1 MSTIPCSF
9 LVTCPL
15 YPISY
20 PERES
25 RSVLYFC
32 CLQAPKRYI
41 ARFDLDSF
49 FVSVEILNNPS
60 LKGKPVLVGG
70 YERGVVAACSYE
82 ARKYGIQSAMAMKKA
97 MQLCPHAIVTS
108 SSRGDYTKYSRWVTD
123 IIASKVPLFEKAS
136 IDEFY
141 CDLTGMDKFF
151 GVSQYTREL
160 REYIIQQTGLPISC
174 GLSSAKFISKMATN
188 EAKPN
193 GFLEIPH
200 GKEIEFLWPLGIE
213 KINGV
218 GKQTEQQ
225 LKTFGI
231 YTIEDIART
240 PIEIMEKYVGKWG
253 ESLWHKAHG
262 VGSAD
267 IDTEWEQKSM
277 SHENTFDQD
286 YTDIPFLHSELV
298 RLTEK
303 TAFSLRADEKLT
315 GCITVKIRYSDF
327 ETTSRQETIDYTA
340 LDDQLIAKVKD
351 LFNKSYQKGRPVRL
365 LGVRF
370 SQFIP
375 ITMQMSLFDNN
386 VGKLNLYKAV
396 DDIKEQFGSK
406 AVIKAVTSKL
416 KDESARPT
424 SRNDKKTKPGS

>member
-1 MSTIPCSF
+1 MSTALP
-9 LVTCPL
+9 
-15 YPISY
+15 
-20 PERES
+20 
-25 RSVLYFC
+25 
-32 CLQAPKRYI
+32 YI
-41 ARFDLDSF
+41 AHFDLDSF

-82 ARKYGIQSAMAMKKA
+82 ARKYGIHSAMPMKKA
-97 MQLCPHAIVTS
+97 MQLCPHAIVTN
-108 SSRGDYTKYSRWVTD
+108 SSRADYSRYSRWVTD

-141 CDLTGMDKFF
+141 IDLTGMDKFF
-151 GVSQYTREL
+151 GVSRYAREL
-160 REYIIQQTGLPISC
+160 RELITKETGLPISA

-200 GKEIEFLWPLGIE
+200 GREKDFLWPLGIE

-218 GKQTEQQ
+218 GQQTEQT
-225 LKTFGI
+225 LKNFGI
-231 YTIEDIART
+231 YTIEDLART
-240 PIEIMEKYVGKWG
+240 PLELLQRYVGKWG
-253 ESLWHKAHG
+253 ESLWEKAQG
-262 VGSAD
+262 IGSSQ
-267 IDTEWEQKSM
+267 IETEWEQKSI
-277 SHENTFDQD
+277 SHENTFEHN
-286 YTDIPFLHSELV
+286 YTDLQFLNQELV

-303 TAFSLRADEKLT
+303 TAYALREDEKLA

-351 LFNKSYQKGRPVRL
+351 LFRKSYQAGRPVRL
-365 LGVRF
+365 LGVRL

-375 ITMQMSLFDNN
+375 FTVQMSLFDNN
-386 VGKLNLYKAV
+386 VEKLNLYKAV
-396 DDIKEQFGSK
+396 DEIKNQFGSK
-406 AVIKAVTSKL
+406 LVAKASSMRRK
-416 KDESARPT
+416 EP
-424 SRNDKKTKPGS
+424 PGNKEEGKR

>member
-1 MSTIPCSF
+1 MSE
-9 LVTCPL
+9 PL
-15 YPISY
+15 H
-20 PERES
+20 
-25 RSVLYFC
+25 
-32 CLQAPKRYI
+32 YI
-41 ARFDLDSF
+41 AHFDLDSF
-49 FVSVEILNNPS
+49 FVSVEILNDPS

-82 ARKYGIQSAMAMKKA
+82 ARKFGIHSAMPMKKA
-97 MQLCPHAIVTS
+97 LQLCPGAIVTS
-108 SSRGDYTKYSRWVTD
+108 NSRGEYSKFSRWVTE

-141 CDLTGMDKFF
+141 IDLSGMDKFF
-151 GVSQYTREL
+151 GASLYAKEL
-160 REYIIQQTGLPISC
+160 RDQIIKETGLPISC

-200 GKEIEFLWPLGIE
+200 GKEKEFLWPLGIE

-218 GKQTEQQ
+218 GKQTEIQ
-225 LKTFGI
+225 LKNIGI
-231 YTIEDIART
+231 YSIEDIANT
-240 PIEIMEKYVGKWG
+240 PVEYLEKIIGKWG
-253 ESLWHKAHG
+253 ESLWQKAHG
-262 VGSAD
+262 IGSTE
-267 IDTEWEQKSM
+267 IDTDWEQKSM
-277 SHENTFDQD
+277 SHENTFEKD
-286 YTDIPFLHSELV
+286 YTDIEFLHSELV

-303 TAFSLRADEKLT
+303 TAYTLREDEKLT

-327 ETTSRQETIDYTA
+327 ETTSRQETIDYTS

-375 ITMQMSLFDNN
+375 FTMQMSLFENRSE
-386 VGKLNLYKAV
+386 KLNLYKAV
-396 DDIKEQFGSK
+396 DDIKDRFGNKSVTK
-406 AVIKAVTSKL
+406 ATVIKNKSV
-416 KDESARPT
+416 E
-424 SRNDKKTKPGS
+424 